1 MRHATLLIERI
12 IPFSA
17 SWHVP
22 RHRSRF
28 SLYIKRCFA
37 IGGAAKWSILG
48 VLFPLALAKVAPY
61 GSKFRHAHPRECSR
75 SPERN
80 AAAFARSKGNTQ
92 IPGEARQ
99 LLPQFRSRT
108 QLRTPRLYFCR
119 ETRNRCGT
127 ARVAKIPSRVR
138 DCERNACDIV
148 VVLHRRRGTSCNS
161 RPGLVWQ
168 KRLFGE
174 TAWIYPHF
182 LSLPNSET
190 WHCRDDSAGKLRFMA
205 CASFHLTMRVICRV
219 QWSLMHSPGI
229 RSRAA
234 TLSPEESPFCA
245 LIWVLASSVKKRW
258 FILYCLS
265 NNLRSQHI
273 DILSLDVSSKC
284 AHGSSI
290 NRGCSTWRS
299 PFALTSKFPRETRP
313 SR

>member
-1 MRHATLLIERI
+1 MQRRNVDEIASRW
-12 IPFSA
+12 FSKSNFHEA
-17 SWHVP
+17 CNVAHRADYSLRGTFTIP
-22 RHRSRF
+22 RHHSRF

-61 GSKFRHAHPRECSR
+61 GSKFRHARPRGCSR
-75 SPERN
+75 SLERN

-138 DCERNACDIV
+138 DCKWNACDIV
-148 VVLHRRRGTSCNS
+148 VVLHHRRGTSCNS
-161 RPGLVWQ
+161 RSGLARE
-168 KRLFGE
+168 KRLFVE
-174 TAWIYPHF
+174 TAWTYSRF

-190 WHCRDDSAGKLRFMA
+190 RHRRDDSARKLRFMA

-219 QWSLMHSPGI
+219 QWSLMHHPGI
-229 RSRAA
+229 CSCIA

-245 LIWVLASSVKKRW
+245 LAWVLA
-258 FILYCLS
+258 LS
-265 NNLRSQHI
+265 AETHRGKTLVHS
-273 DILSLDVSSKC
+273 LS
-284 AHGSSI
+284 G
-290 NRGCSTWRS
+290 W
-299 PFALTSKFPRETRP
+299 
-313 SR
+313 